1 MVQIKIITNK
11 EMPRME
17 LAVNKWLEEQNGKI
31 KIIDITVGGPA
42 TFGAYITTIVYE
54 NNVGVLHG

>member
-1 MVQIKIITNK
+1 MIQIKIITNK

-17 LAVNKWLEEQNGKI
+17 LAVNKWLEDQNGKI

-42 TFGAYITTIVYE
+42 TFGAYVTTIVYE
-54 NNVGVLHG
+54 NSTGVFNG